1 MKREIEFTTLQAERE
16 MRKKIHRYEALEYPM
31 DLYIQEVQRVA
42 AKKAV
47 VPFTLRTVTKPEV
60 ASFTVHGVMA
70 MEGTA
75 DEVDDWIT
83 PRDSQPPKVW
93 QDVYQAAANVL
104 SVMAKVLEV
113 PFPMPQI
120 GGITVGN

>member
-1 MKREIEFTTLQAERE
+1 

-47 VPFTLRTVTKPEV
+47 VPFTLQTVTKPEV
-60 ASFTVHGVMA
+60 ASFTVQGVMS

-83 PRDSQPPKVW
+83 PHDRQPPKVW

-104 SVMAKVLEV
+104 SVMAKVLEI
-113 PFPMPQI
+113 PFPTPQI
-120 GGITVGN
+120 GGITVGS

>member
-1 MKREIEFTTLQAERE
+1 MKTEVEFTTLQAERE
-16 MRKKIHRYEALEYPM
+16 TGKKIKRFEALEYPM

-42 AKKAV
+42 ASKAV
-47 VPFTLRTVTKPEV
+47 VPFTLQTVTKPEV

-104 SVMAKVLEV
+104 AVMAKVLEV

-120 GGITVGN
+120 GGITVGS

>member
-1 MKREIEFTTLQAERE
+1 VKREIEFTTLQAERE
-16 MRKKIHRYEALEYPM
+16 MRKKTHRYEALEYPM

-42 AKKAV
+42 ARKAV
-47 VPFTLRTVTKPEV
+47 VPFTLQTVTKPEV

-83 PRDSQPPKVW
+83 PQGGQPPKVW
-93 QDVYQAAANVL
+93 QDVYQAAANVIA
-104 SVMAKVLEV
+104 VMAKVLEI
-113 PFPMPQI
+113 PFPTPQI
-120 GGITVGN
+120 GGITVGR

>member
-1 MKREIEFTTLQAERE
+1 MKCEIEFTTLQAERE
-16 MRKKIHRYEALEYPM
+16 MRKRTHRFEALEYPM

-42 AKKAV
+42 ASKAV
-47 VPFTLRTVTKPEV
+47 VPFTLQTVTKPEV

-83 PRDSQPPKVW
+83 PRDGQPPKVW
-93 QDVYQAAANVL
+93 RDVYQAAANVL
-104 SVMAKVLEV
+104 AVMAKVLEV

-120 GGITVGN
+120 GGITVGS